1 MAAAPADAGDIAADL
16 VQLRQFCRQVRRP
29 ESKTAG
35 WKARPPTLCAANAAL
50 RRSVALFRRDFLF
63 AAVAHALLG
72 GEEGIV
78 EV

>member
-1 MAAAPADAGDIAADL
+1 MAAAPADTGEIAAGL
-16 VQLRQFCRQVRRP
+16 VQLRQFRRQVRRP

-35 WKARPPTLCAANAAL
+35 WKARPPMLFAANAAL
-50 RRSVALFRRDFLF
+50 PRSVALFRRDLLT
-63 AAVAHALLG
+63 AVAHALLG